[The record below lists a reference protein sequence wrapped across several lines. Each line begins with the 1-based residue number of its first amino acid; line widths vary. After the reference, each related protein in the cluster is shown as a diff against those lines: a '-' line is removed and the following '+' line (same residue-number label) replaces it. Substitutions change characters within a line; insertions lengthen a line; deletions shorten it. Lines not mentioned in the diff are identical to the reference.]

1 VVDLFDAEVAD
12 TLEFGLKSQLAERV
26 SLNFSVYD
34 TDAEGSYFFV
44 FLPASSTQNL
54 GSLGQVDYQGF
65 ELDVTAQLGD
75 SFDVFFGYGS
85 TDSEIKEAP
94 VAADVGNEAP
104 LVAEDTT
111 NVGIQY
117 RRPFGGSGL
126 SFLARADYRRIGD
139 TYWDP
144 SNSTVRDPVNLV
156 DWRIGIEGESWSV
169 VGWQRNFNDVEYNA
183 EFSPGGFVFKGKPR
197 RWGIDFVKE
206 F

>member
-12 TLEFGLKSQLAERV
+12 TLEFGLKSQLGDSV
-26 SLNFSVYD
+26 SFNFSVF
-34 TDAEGSYFFV
+34 DAESAGSYFFV
-44 FLPASSTQNL
+44 FLPDSSTQNL
-54 GSLGQVDYQGF
+54 GSLGEVDYQGF
-65 ELDVTAQLGD
+65 EFDVTARLGE
-75 SFDVFFGYGS
+75 SFDVFLGYGS
-85 TDSEIKEAP
+85 TDSEIKAAP
-94 VAADVGNEAP
+94 VPADVGNKAP
-104 LVAEDTT
+104 LVSENTT
-111 NVGIQY
+111 NAGIQY

-126 SFLARADYRRIGD
+126 NFFARADYHRIGD

-144 SNSTVRDPVNLV
+144 SNSTVRDPVNLL
-156 DWRIGIEGESWSV
+156 DWRIGIEGESWSL